1 MTCMAL
7 FTDRV
12 GRAYAQRHMPKPATG
27 EGPWG
32 EAVEYWL
39 KEKKIRQ
46 ADLARATGI
55 EPKIISKIARGFHT
69 STRSLER
76 IAVALEL
83 PLDAVLVSPDRKS
96 ALEER
101 KRMIMEIT
109 ELVTRRVEGKP
120 PMQVQP
126 PILSVEEAT
135 EKLNEALSAAKKRQ
149 EVSSE
154 IVRPRI
160 GRKK

>member
-7 FTDRV
+7 FTSRV
-12 GRAYAQRHMPKPATG
+12 GHAYAQRHMPKPATG
-27 EGPWG
+27 DGPWG

-46 ADLARATGI
+46 ADLARVTGI

-69 STRSLER
+69 STRSLAR
-76 IAVALEL
+76 IAAALEL

-96 ALEER
+96 LLEER
-101 KRMIMEIT
+101 KGMILEIT
-109 ELVTRRVEGKP
+109 ELVTRRVEGRP
-120 PMQVQP
+120 P

-135 EKLNEALSAAKKRQ
+135 RKLNEAIANEKKRQ
-149 EVSSE
+149 ETSSDK
-154 IVRPRI
+154 IQPKL
-160 GRKK
+160 GRHK